1 MGDITVNVQFKS
13 VYIINQLKIRIMKA
27 IQLTFVVKGIEQ
39 VEIINVNHIS
49 RILVVNGAPFIGMVG
64 QTFTRQITVGSYE
77 KLVRTLQTV

>member
-1 MGDITVNVQFKS
+1 MGGITVNVQFKS
-13 VYIINQLKIRIMKA
+13 VCIINQLKIRIMKA
-27 IQLTFVVKGIEQ
+27 IQLTFVVKSIEQ

-64 QTFTRQITVGSYE
+64 QTFTRQITVDSYE

>member
-1 MGDITVNVQFKS
+1 MGNITVNVQFKG
-13 VYIINQLKIRIMKA
+13 VCFINQLKIRIMKA

-39 VEIINVNHIS
+39 VEVINVNHIS

-64 QTFTRQITVGSYE
+64 QAFTRQITVGSYE

>member
-1 MGDITVNVQFKS
+1 
-13 VYIINQLKIRIMKA
+13 MKA

-39 VEIINVNHIS
+39 VELINVNHIS

>member
-1 MGDITVNVQFKS
+1 MGGITVNVQFKS
-13 VYIINQLKIRIMKA
+13 VCFINQLKIIIMKA

-39 VEIINVNHIS
+39 TEIINVNHIS

-64 QTFTRQITVGSYE
+64 QTFTRQITVDSYE